1 MRVSLAFKR
10 VFVQVVLGFLL
21 GTALAF
27 LVQLSGCKDLQGDPV
42 SERITWTAPGDD
54 GMVGTAYAYTMKYST
69 DSVALVNNFEN
80 CLTVCDSVSGLP
92 VPLIAGT
99 DQEVM
104 VIGLLPNT
112 TYFFTARTWDEVGN
126 FGGSNVLRIETPDTD
141 SPADITLRHE

>member
-1 MRVSLAFKR
+1 MQVKQ
-10 VFVQVVLGFLL
+10 VFEL
-21 GTALAF
+21 GTTAF
-27 LVQLSGCKDLQGDPV
+27 LVCVALALFALAMSGIGCKDLQGDPV

-69 DSVALVNNFEN
+69 DSVALVTNFDN
-80 CLTVCDSVSGLP
+80 CLTVCDSVSGMP
-92 VPLIAGT
+92 IPLIAGT
-99 DQEVM
+99 DQEVTI
-104 VIGLLPNT
+104 VGLLPNT